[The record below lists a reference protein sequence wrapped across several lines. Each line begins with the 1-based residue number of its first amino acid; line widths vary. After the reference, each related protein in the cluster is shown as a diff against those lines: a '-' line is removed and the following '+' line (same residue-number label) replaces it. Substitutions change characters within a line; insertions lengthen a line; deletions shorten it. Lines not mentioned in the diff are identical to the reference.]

1 MSSYDLWQLEMK
13 KWWHP
18 PGYHSLYISKGKN
31 EKKTLNLII
40 KLYKFAVSNE
50 NEQKVEN
57 IEEISREQ
65 KRKNEKQTCGVL
77 TYRISIISGGYKRR
91 VSLTEAWSKFIAWTA
106 SKSNS
111 PNSCNA
117 VSFSC
122 LTLSLIKQC
131 CKIKEKKS
139 KKREKNGS
147 LRGNPSEKWAEK
159 RHINWEDRG
168 WEGLTWLNDFLREAK
183 KAMWPW

>member
-1 MSSYDLWQLEMK
+1 MK

-91 VSLTEAWSKFIAWTA
+91 VSLTEA
-106 SKSNS
+106 
-111 PNSCNA
+111 
-117 VSFSC
+117 
-122 LTLSLIKQC
+122 
-131 CKIKEKKS
+131 
-139 KKREKNGS
+139 
-147 LRGNPSEKWAEK
+147 
-159 RHINWEDRG
+159 
-168 WEGLTWLNDFLREAK
+168 
-183 KAMWPW
+183 